1 MQDLNKFY
9 KTEPALY
16 QYQFSERGFEWVD
29 YSDQENSVMIFM
41 RKGEMKED
49 SLIVIC
55 NFTPE
60 VRHQYRVGVPFR
72 GTWKEIFNSDDLKYG
87 GSGALNHGLQYTS
100 PVKYHGKDYSVA
112 LQLPPLAISV
122 LKLNEELSEFELD
135 E

>member
-1 MQDLNKFY
+1 MRDLNAFY
-9 KTEPALY
+9 KSQPALY
-16 QYQFSERGFEWVD
+16 QFSFSDRGFEWVD

-60 VRHQYRVGVPFR
+60 VRYQYRIGVPHR
-72 GTWKEIFNSDDLKYG
+72 GTWKEVFSSDDTKYG
-87 GSGALNHGLQYTS
+87 GSGALNQGLQYTS

-112 LQLPPLAISV
+112 LQLPPLAITV
-122 LKLNEELSEFELD
+122 LKLNEELAEFELD